1 MKPLKHFLPALLLC
15 LLVGAA
21 WAADRG
27 YIGLAITVD
36 GEGFFLNPTLKSV
49 KVETVVPNSPAALA
63 GMRAGDL
70 IVEVEGHA
78 VAGTKADVLK
88 SYLQRDVG
96 QSTRM
101 LVRKATGE
109 TVAVVLVA
117 AQKVQSP

>member
-1 MKPLKHFLPALLLC
+1 MKPLKHFRPALLC

-27 YIGLAITVD
+27 YIGLAIEVD

-88 SYLQRDVG
+88 SYLQREVG

-109 TVAVVLVA
+109 TMAVVLVA
-117 AQKVQSP
+117 VQKVQSP

>member
-1 MKPLKHFLPALLLC
+1 MTPLKLVLPVLLC

-27 YIGLAITVD
+27 YIGLAIEVD

-63 GMRAGDL
+63 GMHPGDL

-88 SYLQRDVG
+88 SYLQREVG

-109 TVAVVLVA
+109 TMAVVLVA
-117 AQKVQSP
+117 VQKVQSP

>member
-1 MKPLKHFLPALLLC
+1 MKLWKPVLLTLLC
-15 LLVGAA
+15 LLAGAA

-27 YIGLAITVD
+27 YFGFAIAVD

-49 KVETVVPNSPAALA
+49 KIETVVPNSPAALA
-63 GMRAGDL
+63 GIRPGDL

-88 SYLQRDVG
+88 PYLQRDVG
-96 QSTRM
+96 QSTRL
-101 LVRKATGE
+101 LVRKSTGE